1 MSEAWER
8 FDLQPVPETT
18 GLERAEFD
26 RLYRG
31 MGPVVVRGGARN
43 TVAFERWDSEHLADI
58 AGDALVT
65 VASYQSDR
73 RDYGVITPQPTTLRE
88 FLAELG
94 SAGRT
99 EARYLFNNASCVF
112 LRNDEQPGFHLG
124 WAATANAGLAPLA
137 AEFEV
142 PRFVDP
148 ERFVVA
154 VIIIGSEENATDLH
168 YDHGGEGKVLVQIR
182 GRKRIVLLPPASA
195 AELRLLTL
203 FTRADTPPREIGS
216 RPSIDVHAAAADDV
230 PRLRGYVTEVG
241 PGDVIY
247 WPPFWFHDLA
257 NLDPFTLAAGLM
269 VDEIAIP
276 ALLMRHLSHGL
287 YRALLVAAASRA
299 EEDGQA
305 VNTFNGG
312 WDIEASV
319 GGSRIGSLADL
330 FSDVEQQLLSEA
342 GRETAQLWVW
352 NDRLGRR

>member
-8 FDLQPVPETT
+8 FDLRPVPETSY
-18 GLERAEFD
+18 LDRAEFD

-31 MGPVVVRGGARN
+31 IGPVVVRGGARD
-43 TVAFERWDSEHLADI
+43 TKAFELWDSDHLTEI
-58 AGDALVT
+58 AGDAVVT
-65 VASYQSDR
+65 VASYPSDR
-73 RDYGVITPQPTTLRE
+73 RDYGVITPQPMALRE
-88 FLAELG
+88 FLADLG
-94 SAGRT
+94 ARSST
-99 EARYLFNNASCVF
+99 EARYLFNNASCIF
-112 LRNDEQPGFHLG
+112 LRNDDQPRFHLG

-182 GRKRIVLLPPASA
+182 GRKRVMLLPPASA
-195 AELRLLTL
+195 EALRLLTL
-203 FTRADTPPREIGS
+203 FRRADTPARESGS
-216 RPSIDVHAAAADDV
+216 RPSIDVHAAAGFDA
-230 PRLRGYVTEVG
+230 PLLRGYVTEVG
-241 PGDVIY
+241 PGDIIY

-276 ALLMRHLSHGL
+276 ALLMRHVSHGI
-287 YRALLVAAASRA
+287 YQALLAAAARRA
-299 EEDGQA
+299 ENEGQTVDA
-305 VNTFNGG
+305 YTGG

-330 FSDVEQQLLSEA
+330 FSDLEQQLLTEA

-352 NDRLGRR
+352 NDLLGRR